1 MDEIDVLAERFEQS
15 RPHLHAIAYQML
27 GSTSEA
33 EDAVQE
39 TWLRMSN
46 NDTDGVENLHGW
58 LVTVVGRISLNMLR
72 SRTTR
77 REEPIQHYWS
87 DPAGSQDDADDP
99 ERQAVLREAVGD
111 ALLIVLD
118 TLTPAERL
126 AFVLHDM
133 FDLTF
138 EEIGPIVA
146 RSSAAT
152 RKLGS
157 RARRRVQGATLTPDT
172 GLARRREVI
181 AAFLTAARSGDF
193 AALLML
199 LDPDVVLR
207 ADPVAVRIGAAG
219 RLDGSAAVARTFC
232 GRART
237 ARLAL
242 ADGTPEAVWPKRS
255 GRPLVLFSFTIVD
268 GRIAAIDLIAEPD
281 HLDGL
286 SLTLL
291 EQ

>member
-1 MDEIDVLAERFEQS
+1 MDEIDVLAERFERS

-72 SRTTR
+72 SRATR
-77 REEPIQHYWS
+77 REEPIRHDRS
-87 DPAGSQDDADDP
+87 GPAGSGDDADDP
-99 ERQAVLREAVGD
+99 ERQAVLRESVGD

-126 AFVLHDM
+126 VLVLHDM
-133 FDLTF
+133 FALTF
-138 EEIGPIVA
+138 EEIGPIVD

-152 RKLGS
+152 RKLAS
-157 RARRRVQGATLTPDT
+157 RARRRVQGATLTPGTD
-172 GLARRREVI
+172 LARRREVI

-193 AALLML
+193 AALLVL

-219 RLDGSAAVARTFC
+219 RVEGAAAVAQTFC

-237 ARLAL
+237 ARLAS
-242 ADGTPEAVWPKRS
+242 ADGVPEAVWPKRS

-268 GRIAAIDLIAEPD
+268 GRIAAIDLIGEPD
-281 HLDGL
+281 LLDGL
-286 SLTLL
+286 SVTLL
-291 EQ
+291 ER